1 MVCLD
6 ESTHSAKLIFELV
19 DVFGGDNAVEAGE
32 FVAYPMRVS
41 YALEAFDASDIVL
54 HL

>member
-19 DVFGGDNAVEAGE
+19 NVFGGDNAVEAGD
-32 FVAYPMRVS
+32 FVAN
-41 YALEAFDASDIVL
+41 LDGGIVHAQGL
-54 HL
+54 